1 MLSMLCTKSYA
12 IGYVFDSQNLVQAT
26 KLYTLTSQQLAA
38 ANNMY
43 SQTKRITSALDGGMT
58 AENWVSIARNN
69 LAQINTL
76 FKTESIGYKTLAKQN
91 FLNPQPQQN
100 FAQTKSSIGK
110 SLYVYS
116 ADPTVVD
123 RKRVEKIT
131 QKRNASLDF
140 AVVTSIA
147 ESGEQKDALV
157 ESSRRAKAL
166 TEEAMRSSNVH
177 QDLLNTNKMLAA
189 IFSELNQQRVVQVQL
204 LELLSASLANGSAI
218 VSDIAR

>member
-1 MLSMLCTKSYA
+1 
-12 IGYVFDSQNLVQAT
+12 
-26 KLYTLTSQQLAA
+26 LTSQQLAA

-43 SQTKRITSALDGGMT
+43 SQTKRITGALDGGMSV
-58 AENWVSIARNN
+58 ENWMNIARNN

-76 FKTESIGYKTLAKQN
+76 FKTEDIAYKSLAKQN
-91 FLNPQPQQN
+91 FLSPQPGQN
-100 FAQTKSSIGK
+100 FAQTRSSVGK

-131 QKRNASLDF
+131 QRRNASLDF

-147 ESGEQKDALV
+147 EAGEQKDELV
-157 ESSRRAKAL
+157 KSAMRAKAL

-189 IFSELNQQRVVQVQL
+189 VFSELNQQRVIQVQL
-204 LELLSASLANGSAI
+204 LELLSASLASGSAI
-218 VSDIAR
+218 VSDIAK